1 MSPPFA
7 PTWPN
12 MLSLAYRAKDG
23 RAAFTWDAG
32 DGASNWSAMLTRVAY
47 DASPDT
53 TLEGVAGFS
62 LPWWAFVGARDQFLQ
77 VFRAN
82 GLKFGS
88 GLSITPEAKD
98 LLRSSQRA
106 AESYWAASGASPL
119 SLDELRSSLDAS
131 GFARSLSE
139 HQAPNVA
146 RLAALPAA
154 ATFSVPGAGKTT
166 EALAFFTLR
175 AQPGDRLLV
184 IAPKNAFAAW
194 DEQILECLPKASS
207 TFLRLRG
214 GYDRIRAALAADP
227 PLMLMTYQQ
236 LPRVQDLITQHL
248 AQHRT
253 FVFLDESHRIKSG
266 VNGASGRSVI
276 ELSHLP
282 IGKLIMSGTPMPQ
295 SVSDLVPQFQ
305 FLYPEV
311 RVEEQT
317 VVDLVRPIYV
327 RTNKKQ
333 LGLPAV
339 TRHLVSLPM
348 APVQRELYELMRL
361 EVAREASAVLDAR
374 GRQTFRALGRSVSR
388 LLQFVSNPSLLAAQI
403 GFAHHDLLA
412 SVLAEGEGP
421 KLEYVLKRAR
431 QLSHQG
437 HKVLIWSS
445 FVRNVEYIASRLSDL
460 GAVYIHGGVDAGEE
474 DDADTREGKIKAFHD
489 DHNVRVMVAN
499 PAAASEGIS
508 LHRVCH
514 HAIYL
519 DRTFNA
525 AHYLQSE
532 DRIHRF
538 GLPEDQETVIE
549 IVECVDTVDET
560 VRNRLGFKIGEM
572 AKALEDSSLAP
583 DPIPIDP
590 VQVGTADVE
599 DYVTGLQLE
608 DIQAIAA
615 ELGQPK

>member
-1 MSPPFA
+1 
-7 PTWPN
+7 
-12 MLSLAYRAKDG
+12 MLSLAYRGKDG
-23 RAAFTWDAG
+23 RAVFTWDADQG
-32 DGASNWSAMLTRVAY
+32 EKAWSAMLTRAAY
-47 DASPDT
+47 DASQDT

-82 GLKFGS
+82 GLKPGA
-88 GLSITPEAKD
+88 GLAITSEAAT
-98 LLRSSQRA
+98 LLQSSQRA
-106 AESYWAASGASPL
+106 AASYWAAADASPL
-119 SLDELRSSLDAS
+119 PVDELKASLEAL
-131 GFARSLSE
+131 GFGRALSE

-175 AQPGDRLLV
+175 AEPGDRLLV
-184 IAPKNAFAAW
+184 LAPKNAFAAW
-194 DEQILECLPKASS
+194 DEQIVECLPNSS
-207 TFLRLRG
+207 SSFVRLRG
-214 GYDRIRAALAADP
+214 GRERIRAALAANP
-227 PLMLMTYQQ
+227 RLMLMTYQQ
-236 LPRVQDLITQHL
+236 LPRVQDLVTQYL

-295 SVSDLVPQFQ
+295 SASDLIPQFQ

-311 RVEEQT
+311 RVEEAT
-317 VVDLVRPIYV
+317 VVDLVRPVYV

-333 LGLPAV
+333 LDLPDV
-339 TRHLVSLPM
+339 TRNLVQLPM

-361 EVAREASAVLDAR
+361 EVAREASAVLDAQ

-412 SVLAEGEGP
+412 AVLAEGEGP

-431 QLSHQG
+431 QLSRQN

-445 FVRNVEYIASRLSDL
+445 FVRNVEYVASRLTDL
-460 GAVYIHGGVDAGEE
+460 GAVYIHGGVDAGDE

-489 DHNVRVMVAN
+489 DDNVMVMVAN

-538 GLPEDQETVIE
+538 GLPKDQETIIE
-549 IVECVDTVDET
+549 IVECADTVDET
-560 VRNRLGFKIGEM
+560 VRTRLGFKIGEM
-572 AKALEDSSLAP
+572 AKALADSSLAP

-590 VQVGTADVE
+590 VQVETSDVE
-599 DYVTGLQLE
+599 DYITGLQL
-608 DIQAIAA
+608 DDVRAIAVD
-615 ELGQPK
+615 LGRPE

>member
-1 MSPPFA
+1 
-7 PTWPN
+7 
-12 MLSLAYRAKDG
+12 MLSIAYRAKDG
-23 RAAFTWDAG
+23 RAVFTWESGESTSA
-32 DGASNWSAMLTRVAY
+32 WTAMLTRTAY
-47 DASPDT
+47 DSSQDA

-62 LPWWAFVGARDQFLQ
+62 LPWWGFVGARDQFLQ

-82 GLKFGS
+82 GLKLGA
-88 GLSITPEAKD
+88 GLVITPEATT
-98 LLRSSQRA
+98 LLQQSQRA
-106 AESYWAASGASPL
+106 AASYWAASDASPL
-119 SLDELRSSLDAS
+119 AVDEMKASLNAL
-131 GFARSLSE
+131 GFGRGLSE

-146 RLAALPAA
+146 RLAALSAA

-175 AQPGDRLLV
+175 AKPGDRLLV

-194 DEQILECLPKASS
+194 DEQILECLPNISS
-207 TFLRLRG
+207 RFVRLRG
-214 GYDRIRAALAADP
+214 GRDRIRAALAGDP
-227 PLMLMTYQQ
+227 SLMLMTYQQ
-236 LPRVQDLITQHL
+236 LPRIQDLITQHL

-282 IGKLIMSGTPMPQ
+282 VGKLIMSGTPMPQ
-295 SVSDLVPQFQ
+295 SVSDLIPQFQ

-311 RVEEQT
+311 RAEEET
-317 VVDLVRPIYV
+317 IVDLVRPIHV

-333 LGLPAV
+333 LDLPEV
-339 TRHLVSLPM
+339 TRNLVPLPM

-361 EVAREASAVLDAR
+361 EVAREASAVLDAQ

-412 SVLAEGEGP
+412 AVLAEGEGP

-431 QLSHQG
+431 QLSRQG

-445 FVRNVEYIASRLSDL
+445 FVRNVEYMASRLADL
-460 GAVYIHGGVDAGEE
+460 GAAYIHGGVDAGDE

-489 DHNVRVMVAN
+489 DDNVRVMVAN

-538 GLPEDQETVIE
+538 GLPKDQKTIIE
-549 IVECVDTVDET
+549 IVECVGTVDET
-560 VRNRLGFKIGEM
+560 VRTRLGFKIGEM
-572 AKALEDSSLAP
+572 AKALADSSLAP

-590 VQVGTADVE
+590 VQVGTEDVE
-599 DYVTGLQLE
+599 DYVTGLQLD
-608 DIQAIAA
+608 DIRAIAVD
-615 ELGQPK
+615 LGRPE

>member
-1 MSPPFA
+1 
-7 PTWPN
+7 
-12 MLSLAYRAKDG
+12 MLSLGYRAKDG
-23 RAAFTWDAG
+23 RAVFIWEADAG
-32 DGASNWSAMLTRVAY
+32 TSAWSAMLTRVAY
-47 DASPDT
+47 DASQDT
-53 TLEGVAGFS
+53 TLEGAAGFS

-82 GLKFGS
+82 GLRLGA
-88 GLSITPEAKD
+88 GLAITPEART
-98 LLRSSQRA
+98 LLQSSQRA
-106 AESYWAASGASPL
+106 AASYRAASDILPVP
-119 SLDELRSSLDAS
+119 LDELKASLDAS
-131 GFARSLSE
+131 GFGRNLSE

-175 AQPGDRLLV
+175 SQSGDRLLV

-194 DEQILECLPKASS
+194 DEQILECLPKTSES
-207 TFLRLRG
+207 FVRLRG
-214 GYDRIRAALAADP
+214 GRDRIRAALAADP

-266 VNGASGRSVI
+266 ASGASGRSVI

-295 SVSDLVPQFQ
+295 SVSDLIPQIQ
-305 FLYPEV
+305 FLYPEI
-311 RVEEQT
+311 RANEET
-317 VVDLVRPIYV
+317 VVDLMRPIYV

-333 LGLPAV
+333 LDLPEV
-339 TRHLVSLPM
+339 TRNLVSLPM
-348 APVQRELYELMRL
+348 APVQKELYELMRL
-361 EVAREASAVLDAR
+361 EVAREASAVLDAQ

-412 SVLAEGEGP
+412 AVLAEGEGP
-421 KLEYVLKRAR
+421 KLEYVLKRTR
-431 QLSHQG
+431 QLSSQG

-445 FVRNVEYIASRLSDL
+445 FVRNVEYIASRLTDL
-460 GAVYIHGGVDAGEE
+460 GAVYIHGGVDAGDE

-489 DHNVRVMVAN
+489 DNNVRVMVAN

-508 LHRVCH
+508 LHRICH

-538 GLPEDQETVIE
+538 GLPKGQETVIE

-560 VRNRLGFKIGEM
+560 VRTRLGFKIGEM

-590 VQVGTADVE
+590 VQVGPEDVE
-599 DYVTGLQLE
+599 DYITGLQLD
-608 DIQAIAA
+608 DIRAIAA
-615 ELGQPK
+615 DLGRPE

>member
-1 MSPPFA
+1 
-7 PTWPN
+7 
-12 MLSLAYRAKDG
+12 MLSVDYRARDG
-23 RAAFTWDAG
+23 RAIFSWDASESSTSW
-32 DGASNWSAMLTRVAY
+32 AAMLKRVAF
-47 DASPDT
+47 DT
-53 TLEGVAGFS
+53 SREATLEGVAGVS
-62 LPWWAFVGARDQFLQ
+62 LPWWGFVGARNQFLQ

-82 GLKFGS
+82 DLRIGN
-88 GLSITPEAKD
+88 GLSIGPQAKA
-98 LLRSSQRA
+98 LLQQSQHA
-106 AESYWAASGASPL
+106 AESYWAAAKAPPL
-119 SLDELRSSLDAS
+119 LIDELRTSLKAS
-131 GFARSLSE
+131 GFRRDLSQ

-184 IAPKNAFAAW
+184 VAPKNAFAAW
-194 DEQILECLPKASS
+194 DEQIRECLPQTGT
-207 TFLRLRG
+207 TFVRLRG
-214 GYDRIRAALAADP
+214 GRDRIRAALALDP

-236 LPRVQDLITQHL
+236 LPRVQDLIAQHL

-253 FVFLDESHRIKSG
+253 FVFLDESHRIKAG
-266 VNGASGRSVI
+266 VTGASGRSVI

-282 IGKLIMSGTPMPQ
+282 VGKLVMSGTPMPQ
-295 SVSDLVPQFQ
+295 AISDLIPQFQ
-305 FLYPEV
+305 FLYPEIPA
-311 RVEEQT
+311 EEGT
-317 VVDLVRPIYV
+317 VVDLMRPIHV

-333 LGLPAV
+333 LDLPDI
-339 TRHLVSLPM
+339 TRNLISLPM
-348 APVQRELYELMRL
+348 APVQQELYELMRL
-361 EVAREASAVLDAR
+361 EVAREASAVLDSH
-374 GRQTFRALGRSVSR
+374 GRQTLRALGRSVSR

-412 SVLAEGEGP
+412 AVLAEGEGP
-421 KLEYVLKRAR
+421 KLDYVLKRAR
-431 QLSHQG
+431 QLSRQG

-445 FVRNVEYIASRLSDL
+445 FVRNVEYMASRLADL
-460 GAVYIHGGVDAGEE
+460 GAVYIHGGVDAGDE

-489 DHNVRVMVAN
+489 DDNVRVMVAN

-508 LHRVCH
+508 LHRICH

-538 GLPEDQETVIE
+538 GLPRDQETIVE
-549 IVECVDTVDET
+549 IVECSSTVDET
-560 VRNRLGFKIGEM
+560 VRTRLGFKIGEM
-572 AKALEDSSLAP
+572 AKALDDSSLAP

-590 VQVGTADVE
+590 IDVDAEDFE
-599 DYVTGLQLE
+599 DYVTGLQL
-608 DIQAIAA
+608 DDVRALAN
-615 ELGQPK
+615 ELGRVW

>member
-1 MSPPFA
+1 
-7 PTWPN
+7 
-12 MLSLAYRAKDG
+12 
-23 RAAFTWDAG
+23 
-32 DGASNWSAMLTRVAY
+32 MLTRVAY
-47 DASPDT
+47 DASQET
-53 TLEGVAGFS
+53 TLEGVGGFS

-82 GLKFGS
+82 GLKLGV
-88 GLSITPEAKD
+88 GLSISPEATA
-98 LLRSSQRA
+98 LLQSSQRA
-106 AESYWAASGASPL
+106 AATYWAASEAPPL
-119 SLDELRSSLDAS
+119 PLDELKASLEAS
-131 GFARSLSE
+131 GFGRKLSD
-139 HQAPNVA
+139 HQAQNVA

-175 AQPGDRLLV
+175 AQQGDRLLV

-194 DEQILECLPKASS
+194 DEQILECLPHASCS
-207 TFLRLRG
+207 FVRLRG
-214 GYDRIRAALAADP
+214 GRDRIRTALAEGP
-227 PLMLMTYQQ
+227 QLMLMTYQQ
-236 LPRVQDLITQHL
+236 LPRVQDLVTQHL
-248 AQHRT
+248 AQYRT

-266 VNGASGRSVI
+266 VNGASGRSII

-295 SVSDLVPQFQ
+295 SVGDLIAQFQ

-311 RVEEQT
+311 RAEEET

-333 LGLPAV
+333 LDLPEV
-339 TRHLVSLPM
+339 TRNLVPLPM

-361 EVAREASAVLDAR
+361 EVAREASAVLDAQ
-374 GRQTFRALGRSVSR
+374 GRQTFRALGRSVSL
-388 LLQFVSNPSLLAAQI
+388 LLQFVSNPSLLAARI

-412 SVLAEGEGP
+412 AVLAEGEGP

-431 QLSHQG
+431 QLSRQG

-445 FVRNVEYIASRLSDL
+445 FVRNVEYMASRLADL
-460 GAVYIHGGVDAGEE
+460 GAVYIHGGVEAGDE
-474 DDADTREGKIKAFHD
+474 DDTDTREGKIKAFHD
-489 DHNVRVMVAN
+489 DENVRVLVAN

-538 GLPEDQETVIE
+538 GLPKGQKTIIE
-549 IVECVDTVDET
+549 IVECIDTVDET
-560 VRNRLGFKIGEM
+560 VRHRLGFKIGEM

-599 DYVTGLQLE
+599 EYVTGLQLD
-608 DIQAIAA
+608 DILAIAA
-615 ELGQPK
+615 DLGRGG

>member
-1 MSPPFA
+1 
-7 PTWPN
+7 
-12 MLSLAYRAKDG
+12 MLSLAYRA
-23 RAAFTWDAG
+23 RAVFTWDAG
-32 DGASNWSAMLTRVAY
+32 AGANVWSAMLTRVAY
-47 DASPDT
+47 DASQDT
-53 TLEGVAGFS
+53 SLEGVAGFS

-82 GLKFGS
+82 GLKLGA
-88 GLSITPEAKD
+88 GLYITSEATA
-98 LLRSSQRA
+98 LLQSSQRA
-106 AESYWAASGASPL
+106 AETYWAASDASPL
-119 SLDELRSSLDAS
+119 PLDELKASLDVS
-131 GFARSLSE
+131 GFGRSLSD
-139 HQAPNVA
+139 HQAANVA
-146 RLAALPAA
+146 RLATLPAA

-175 AQPGDRLLV
+175 AEPGDRLLV

-194 DEQILECLPKASS
+194 DEQMLECLPSASCG
-207 TFLRLRG
+207 FVRLRG
-214 GYDRIRAALAADP
+214 GRDRIRAALSADP
-227 PLMLMTYQQ
+227 PLMLVTYQQ
-236 LPRVQDLITQHL
+236 LPRVQDLIAQHL

-253 FVFLDESHRIKSG
+253 FVFLDESHRIKLG

-282 IGKLIMSGTPMPQ
+282 VGKLIMSGTPMPQ
-295 SVSDLVPQFQ
+295 SVSDLIPQFQ

-311 RVEEQT
+311 RAEEET
-317 VVDLVRPIYV
+317 IVDLVRLIHV

-333 LGLPAV
+333 LDLPEV
-339 TRHLVSLPM
+339 TRILVPLPM
-348 APVQRELYELMRL
+348 ASVQRQLYELMRL
-361 EVAREASAVLDAR
+361 EVAREASAVLDAH

-403 GFAHHDLLA
+403 GFAHQDLLA
-412 SVLAEGEGP
+412 AVLAEGEGP

-431 QLSHQG
+431 QLSRQG

-445 FVRNVEYIASRLSDL
+445 FVRNVEYMASRLADL
-460 GAVYIHGGVDAGEE
+460 GAVFIHGGVDAGDE

-489 DHNVRVMVAN
+489 DDNVRVMVAN

-538 GLPEDQETVIE
+538 GLPKGQETIIE

-572 AKALEDSSLAP
+572 ARALEDSSLAP

-599 DYVTGLQLE
+599 EYVTGLQLD
-608 DIQAIAA
+608 DIRAIAA
-615 ELGQPK
+615 DLGNPK

>member
-1 MSPPFA
+1 
-7 PTWPN
+7 
-12 MLSLAYRAKDG
+12 MLNIAYRAKDG
-23 RAAFTWDAG
+23 RAVFTWEAG
-32 DGASNWSAMLTRVAY
+32 ESVSTWTAMLTRVAY
-47 DASPDT
+47 DASQDA

-62 LPWWAFVGARDQFLQ
+62 LPWWAFVGSRDQFLQ

-82 GLKFGS
+82 GLKLGT
-88 GLSITPEAKD
+88 GLFITPEATA
-98 LLRSSQRA
+98 LLQQSQRA
-106 AESYWAASGASPL
+106 AASYRAASGAAPL
-119 SLDELRSSLDAS
+119 SLDALKASLENS
-131 GFARSLSE
+131 GFGRSLSE
-139 HQAPNVA
+139 HQGANVA

-175 AQPGDRLLV
+175 AQLGDRLLV

-194 DEQILECLPKASS
+194 DEQIQECLGDTAGS
-207 TFLRLRG
+207 FVRLRG
-214 GYDRIRAALAADP
+214 GRDRIQASLADDP

-236 LPRVQDLITQHL
+236 LPRVQDLIAQHL
-248 AQHRT
+248 ARYRT

-266 VNGASGRSVI
+266 VSGASGRSII

-282 IGKLIMSGTPMPQ
+282 VGKLIMSGTPMPQ
-295 SVSDLVPQFQ
+295 SVSDLLPQFQ

-311 RVEEQT
+311 RAEEAT
-317 VVDLVRPIYV
+317 VVDLVRPIHV
-327 RTNKKQ
+327 RTNKRQ
-333 LGLPAV
+333 LDLPEV
-339 TRHLVSLPM
+339 TRNLISLPM
-348 APVQRELYELMRL
+348 APVQQELYELMRL
-361 EVAREASAVLDAR
+361 EVAREASVVLDAQ
-374 GRQTFRALGRSVSR
+374 GKQTFRALGRSVSR

-412 SVLAEGEGP
+412 AVLAEGEGP
-421 KLEYVLKRAR
+421 KLDYVLRRAR
-431 QLSHQG
+431 QLSRQG

-445 FVRNVEYIASRLSDL
+445 FVRNVEYMASRLADL
-460 GAVYIHGGVDAGEE
+460 GAVYIHGGVDAGDE

-489 DHNVRVMVAN
+489 DETVRVMVAN

-538 GLPEDQETVIE
+538 GLGKDEETIIE
-549 IVECVDTVDET
+549 IVECAGTVDET
-560 VRNRLGFKIGEM
+560 VRTRLGFKIGEM
-572 AKALEDSSLAP
+572 AKALDDSSLAP

-599 DYVTGLQLE
+599 DYVTGLQVD
-608 DIQAIAA
+608 DIRAIAA
-615 ELGQPK
+615 DLGSPK

>member
-1 MSPPFA
+1 
-7 PTWPN
+7 
-12 MLSLAYRAKDG
+12 MLR
-23 RAAFTWDAG
+23 
-32 DGASNWSAMLTRVAY
+32 RVAY
-47 DASPDT
+47 DASPDA

-77 VFRAN
+77 VFRAH
-82 GLKFGS
+82 GLKLGA
-88 GLSITPEAKD
+88 GLFITPEATA
-98 LLRSSQRA
+98 LLQQSQRA
-106 AESYWAASGASPL
+106 TASYQAASDASPMAL
-119 SLDELRSSLDAS
+119 TEMLASLDAA
-131 GFARSLSE
+131 GFGRDLSE
-139 HQAPNVA
+139 HQRANVA
-146 RLAALPAA
+146 RLATLPAA

-175 AQPGDRLLV
+175 AEPDDRLLV

-194 DEQILECLPKASS
+194 DEQILECLPNIAAS
-207 TFLRLRG
+207 FVRLG
-214 GYDRIRAALAADP
+214 GGRDRIRVALAANP
-227 PLMLMTYQQ
+227 RLMLMTYQQ
-236 LPRVQDLITQHL
+236 VPRVQDLISQHL

-282 IGKLIMSGTPMPQ
+282 VGKLIMSGTPMPQ

-311 RVEEQT
+311 RVDDET
-317 VVDLVRPIYV
+317 VVDLVRPIHV

-333 LGLPAV
+333 LDLPDV
-339 TRHLVSLPM
+339 TRNPVPLPM

-361 EVAREASAVLDAR
+361 EVAREASAVLDAQ

-403 GFAHHDLLA
+403 GFAHHELLA
-412 SVLAEGEGP
+412 AVLAEGEGP

-431 QLSHQG
+431 QLSREG

-445 FVRNVEYIASRLSDL
+445 FVRNVEYMASRLADL
-460 GAVYIHGGVDAGEE
+460 GAVYIHGGVDAGDEE
-474 DDADTREGKIKAFHD
+474 DADTREGKIKAFHD
-489 DHNVRVMVAN
+489 DANVRVMVAN

-538 GLPEDQETVIE
+538 GLPKDQQTVIE
-549 IVECVDTVDET
+549 IVECVNTVDET
-560 VRNRLGFKIGEM
+560 VRTRLNFKIGEM
-572 AKALEDSSLAP
+572 AKALSDSSLAP

-590 VQVGTADVE
+590 VEVGPEDVE
-599 DYVTGLQLE
+599 DYVTGLQLD
-608 DIQAIAA
+608 DIRAIAA
-615 ELGQPK
+615 DLSRPD

>member
-1 MSPPFA
+1 
-7 PTWPN
+7 
-12 MLSLAYRAKDG
+12 MLK
-23 RAAFTWDAG
+23 
-32 DGASNWSAMLTRVAY
+32 RVAY
-47 DASPDT
+47 DASQDA
-53 TLEGVAGFS
+53 TLEGAAGFS
-62 LPWWAFVGARDQFLQ
+62 LPWWAFVGSRDQFLQ

-82 GLKFGS
+82 GLKLGTS
-88 GLSITPEAKD
+88 LGISPEATA
-98 LLRSSQRA
+98 LLRQSQQA
-106 AESYWAASGASPL
+106 AASYWAASGEPPLAVDALKASL
-119 SLDELRSSLDAS
+119 ETS
-131 GFARSLSE
+131 GFGRSLSD
-139 HQAPNVA
+139 HQRPNVA

-194 DEQILECLPKASS
+194 DEQILECLPSEIRN
-207 TFLRLRG
+207 FVRLRG
-214 GYDRIRAALAADP
+214 GRDRIRASLAADP

-236 LPRVQDLITQHL
+236 LPRVQDLIAQHL
-248 AQHRT
+248 AQYRT

-282 IGKLIMSGTPMPQ
+282 VGKLIMSGTPMPQ
-295 SVSDLVPQFQ
+295 SVSDLIPQFQ

-311 RVEEQT
+311 RVDEGS

-327 RTNKKQ
+327 RTNKSQ
-333 LGLPAV
+333 LGLPEV
-339 TRHLVSLPM
+339 TRNLISLPM

-361 EVAREASAVLDAR
+361 EVAREASAVLDTQ
-374 GRQTFRALGRSVSR
+374 GKQTFRALGRSVSR

-412 SVLAEGEGP
+412 AVLAEGEGP
-421 KLEYVLKRAR
+421 KLAYVLKRAR
-431 QLSHQG
+431 QLSRQG

-445 FVRNVEYIASRLSDL
+445 FVRNVEYMASRLADL
-460 GAVYIHGGVDAGEE
+460 GAVYIHGGVDAGDE

-489 DHNVRVMVAN
+489 DENVRVMVAN

-508 LHRVCH
+508 LHRICH

-538 GLPEDQETVIE
+538 GLSKDQETVIE
-549 IVECVDTVDET
+549 IVECTASVDET
-560 VRNRLGFKIGEM
+560 VRTRLGFKIGEM
-572 AKALEDSSLAP
+572 AKALADSTLAP

-590 VQVGTADVE
+590 VQVDTEDVE
-599 DYVTGLQLE
+599 DYITGLHV
-608 DIQAIAA
+608 DDVRSIAVD
-615 ELGQPK
+615 LGTPK

>member
-1 MSPPFA
+1 
-7 PTWPN
+7 
-12 MLSLAYRAKDG
+12 MLK
-23 RAAFTWDAG
+23 
-32 DGASNWSAMLTRVAY
+32 RVAY
-47 DASPDT
+47 DASQDA
-53 TLEGVAGFS
+53 TLEGTSGFS
-62 LPWWAFVGARDQFLQ
+62 LPWWAFVGSRDQFLQ

-82 GLKFGS
+82 GLKLGTS
-88 GLSITPEAKD
+88 LVITPEARA
-98 LLRSSQRA
+98 LLQQSQQA
-106 AESYWAASGASPL
+106 AASYWAASGEPPL
-119 SLDELRSSLDAS
+119 ALDALEASLKTS
-131 GFARSLSE
+131 GFRRSLSD
-139 HQAPNVA
+139 HQGPNVA

-175 AQPGDRLLV
+175 SQPGDRLLV

-194 DEQILECLPKASS
+194 DEQFLECLPSEICN
-207 TFLRLRG
+207 FVRLRG
-214 GYDRIRAALAADP
+214 GRDRIRASLAADP

-236 LPRVQDLITQHL
+236 LPRVQDLIAQHL

-282 IGKLIMSGTPMPQ
+282 VGKLIMSGTPMPQ
-295 SVSDLVPQFQ
+295 SVSDLIPQFQ

-311 RVEEQT
+311 RVDEES

-327 RTNKKQ
+327 RTNKSQ
-333 LGLPAV
+333 LGLPEV
-339 TRHLVSLPM
+339 TRNLISLPM
-348 APVQRELYELMRL
+348 APVQQQLYELMRL
-361 EVAREASAVLDAR
+361 EVAREASAVLDIQ
-374 GRQTFRALGRSVSR
+374 GKQTFRALGRSVSR

-412 SVLAEGEGP
+412 AVLAEGEGP

-431 QLSHQG
+431 QLSRQG

-445 FVRNVEYIASRLSDL
+445 FVRNVEYIASRLADL
-460 GAVYIHGGVDAGEE
+460 GAVYIHGGVDAGDE

-489 DHNVRVMVAN
+489 DENVRVMVAN

-508 LHRVCH
+508 LHRICH

-538 GLPEDQETVIE
+538 GLPKDQETIIE
-549 IVECVDTVDET
+549 IVECTATVDET
-560 VRNRLGFKIGEM
+560 VRTRLGFKIGEM
-572 AKALEDSSLAP
+572 AKALADSTLAP

-590 VQVGTADVE
+590 VQVGTEDVE
-599 DYVTGLQLE
+599 DYITGLHVD
-608 DIQAIAA
+608 DIRAIAVD
-615 ELGQPK
+615 LGHPK